1 MMKVL
6 VFENY
11 DAASEQA
18 AQLVEAQVIENGQS
32 VLGLATGSTPVG
44 LYKELIEG
52 VKKRG
57 VSYKNVSTINLD
69 EYIGL
74 PADHAESYHTFMAEN
89 LFNHIDISIDNTH
102 VPNGMASSPE
112 DECVRYEEIIDRVG
126 PIDLQIL
133 GIGTN
138 GHIGFNEPGTDPES
152 LTHIAELV
160 ASTRESNARF
170 FPSIDD
176 VPTHAVTTGIK
187 SILKSKKIVL
197 IASGASKAEA
207 VKQLLSKEISQDFP
221 ASYLWNHAD
230 VTLIVDKE
238 AYALVQT
245 EGQ

>member
-1 MMKVL
+1 MKVL

>member
-6 VFENY
+6 VFDNY
-11 DAASEQA
+11 DEASAQA
-18 AQLVEAQVIENGQS
+18 AQLVEAQVLENAQS

-44 LYKELIEG
+44 MYKSLIEG
-52 VKKRG
+52 VKTRG
-57 VSYKNVSTINLD
+57 VSYKNVNTINLD

-74 PADHAESYHTFMAEN
+74 PTDHSESYHTFMAEN
-89 LFNHIDISIDNTH
+89 LFNHIDIAIDNTY
-102 VPNGMASSPE
+102 VPNGMAVSPE
-112 DECVRYEEIIDRVG
+112 EECVRYEEIIDSVG
-126 PIDLQIL
+126 PINLQIL

-152 LTHIAELV
+152 LTHVVELV

-197 IASGASKAEA
+197 IASGTSKAEA

-221 ASYLWNHAD
+221 ASYLWNHDD
-230 VTLIVDKE
+230 VTLIVDKD
-238 AYALVQT
+238 AYSLV
-245 EGQ
+245 

>member
-6 VFENY
+6 VFDNY
-11 DAASEQA
+11 DEASAQA
-18 AQLVEAQVIENGQS
+18 AQLVEAQILENGES

-52 VKKRG
+52 VKARN

-74 PADHAESYHTFMAEN
+74 ATDHAESYHTFMAEN
-89 LFNHIDISIDNTH
+89 LFNHIDIAIDNTY
-102 VPNGMASSPE
+102 VPNGMATSPE
-112 DECVRYEEIIDRVG
+112 GECVRYEGIIDSVG

-152 LTHIAELV
+152 LTHVAELV
-160 ASTRESNARF
+160 VSTRESNARF
-170 FPSIDD
+170 FPTIDE
-176 VPTHAVTTGIK
+176 VPTHAITTGIK

-221 ASYLWNHAD
+221 ASYLWNHDD
-230 VTLIVDKE
+230 VTLIVDKD
-238 AYALVQT
+238 AYALV
-245 EGQ
+245 